1 MLVSRS
7 GDSQG
12 ITLTQVGIT
21 FGIFA
26 ALIGAVLQ
34 VSGALNEHNESDV
47 AHPKAE
53 KELDIRVNEHN
64 KNRFAHPEMRQMI
77 REELVPI
84 KQDTEA
90 IRKAIEAMQ

>member
-1 MLVSRS
+1 MSRS

-21 FGIFA
+21 AGIFA

-34 VSGALNEHNESDV
+34 VSGALGEHNESDV

-53 KELDIRVNEHN
+53 KEMDRRLNGHDRD
-64 KNRFAHPEMRQMI
+64 KFAHPDIQLMIQEELKPIKDDTAAILVEIRKI
-77 REELVPI
+77 RE
-84 KQDTEA
+84 
-90 IRKAIEAMQ
+90 